1 MSALSQFKM
10 LDLTHM
16 LAGPYGSM
24 ILTDLGMDT
33 IKIEPPGR
41 GEGTRNLLANSDDY
55 ASHGMGA
62 YFLTLNRDKKS
73 VCLDLKSD
81 EGYRLFIELVKKADV
96 VMDNF
101 SPGVTR
107 KLGIHRDELKKHNP
121 RIVTCS
127 ITGFGS
133 NGPLQNRTAF
143 DLVAQGMGGGMSIT
157 GHKGG
162 EPLRSGIPI
171 GDLGGGMFGA
181 IGVLAAL
188 HERDA
193 TGEGKHVDISML
205 DCQLSMLNYMGTMH
219 FLSGK
224 NPEPEGNGHF
234 VHVPYNTFAT
244 STRHIILA
252 VIYDSFWES
261 LVSLLGD
268 PELEAE
274 EFRGQPGRLAKK
286 AFIEERVQRVL
297 KTRSCEEWVDLFEQ
311 HRIPCAPVNDFEHAF
326 KNPQVEARKMITE
339 IVHPEG
345 GTRVRMPANPV
356 KMDGFEDVDE
366 VHAWPPEVGQHTDQV
381 LRETLG
387 LSQSELDALRSNKAI
402 G

>member
-1 MSALSQFKM
+1 MSGLSRFKL

-16 LAGPYGSM
+16 LSGPFGAM
-24 ILTDLGMDT
+24 ILSDLGMDT

-41 GEGTRNLLANSDDY
+41 GEGTRRLLADSPEY
-55 ASHGMGA
+55 SSHGMGA

-73 VCLDLKSD
+73 VCLDLKSAD
-81 EGYRLFIELVKKADV
+81 GYRLFLELVKSADV
-96 VMDNF
+96 VLDNF

-107 KLGIHRDELKKHNP
+107 KLGIHRDDLKEHNP

-133 NGPLQNRTAF
+133 EGPYRNRTAF

-157 GHKGG
+157 GHKDG
-162 EPLRSGIPI
+162 EPVRSGIPI
-171 GDLGGGMFGA
+171 GDLGGGVFGVV
-181 IGVLAAL
+181 GVLAAL
-188 HERDA
+188 HEREE
-193 TGEGKHVDISML
+193 TGVGRHVDISML
-205 DCQLSMLNYMGTMH
+205 DCQLAMLNYMGTMH

-224 NPEPEGNGHF
+224 NPGPEGNGHF

-244 STRHIILA
+244 RTRHIILA

-261 LVSLLGD
+261 LVNLLDD
-268 PELEAE
+268 PELRAEA
-274 EFRGQPGRLAKK
+274 FRHQPGRLASKE
-286 AFIEERVQRVL
+286 FIEERVQRVL
-297 KTRSCEEWVDLFEQ
+297 HTRSCEEWVELFEE

-326 KNPQVEARKMITE
+326 NNPQVAARRMVTE
-339 IVHPEG
+339 IVHPD

-356 KMDGFEDVDE
+356 KMDGFEATEE
-366 VHAWPPEVGQHTDQV
+366 VHAWPPELGQHTDEV
-381 LRETLG
+381 LRDMLG
-387 LSQSELDALRSNKAI
+387 LSSAELDRLRHAGAI